1 MANSNGSGKFAL
13 GVLFGAVLGAVAVY
27 LSDKNRRDTIVDN
40 ISSTVDRTRDSL
52 VEGYYEAKNRYNEY
66 RERISSGTDRLIA
79 EVREELED
87 LD

>member
-13 GVLFGAVLGAVAVY
+13 GLLLGAVFGAVAVY
-27 LSDKNRRDTIVDN
+27 LSDKNKRETLVDDL
-40 ISSTVDRTRDSL
+40 SSTVDRTRDSL
-52 VEGYYEAKNRYNEY
+52 IEGYYEAKNRYNEY
-66 RERISSGTDRLIA
+66 RERISGNADRLIA